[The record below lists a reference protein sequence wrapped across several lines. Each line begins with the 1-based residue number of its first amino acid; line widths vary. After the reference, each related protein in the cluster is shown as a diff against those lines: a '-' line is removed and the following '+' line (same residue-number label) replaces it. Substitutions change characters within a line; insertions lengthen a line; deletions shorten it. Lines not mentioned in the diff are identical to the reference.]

1 MDIPTL
7 KKLVRQGEGQY
18 LEFKLKATHPEKILK
33 EFVAFANS
41 EGGTLLIGV
50 RDDLLIEGL
59 KFPDEDEFLLS
70 RAVERYCF
78 PPIPYEIER
87 VFLEDS
93 EKEILIFT
101 IPKSDNSPHYVLANS
116 ELPENKAFVR
126 VGDRCVQASKEMRQI
141 LKERKKEKKSFSFHY
156 GEKENILLK
165 YLHTNTQIT
174 LNKFAE
180 IANINKNIA
189 SRTLVLLVLTNVLK
203 IYPDEME
210 DVFKNV

>member
-1 MDIPTL
+1 MDILTL
-7 KKLVRQGEGQY
+7 KKLVRQGEGQH
-18 LEFKLKATHPEKILK
+18 LEFKLKAAHPEKILK

-59 KFPDEDEFLLS
+59 KFPDEDEFLLT
-70 RAVERYCF
+70 RAVERFCS
-78 PPIPYEIER
+78 PPVSYEIER
-87 VFLEDS
+87 INLEDS

-101 IPKSDNSPHYVLANS
+101 IPKSENAPHYVLANS

-126 VGDRCVQASKEMRQI
+126 VADRCVQASKEMRQI

-165 YLHTNTQIT
+165 YLHTNAEIT

-210 DVFKNV
+210 DVFKNI